1 MKEGNILI
9 EEQIPEEDCGP
20 SAEKSN
26 DTGKEEKR
34 ITNLFRLISIGNA
47 TGQSFLFNF
56 FSAFA
61 VLVGVTTGALG
72 FITSIRNLMGSLF
85 QGTIGRLSDKYG
97 RKFFLLLG
105 FFLSFSIMIILI
117 FLNNP
122 MMLIIISIIQATALS
137 IIIPVWNA
145 TLGDVTK
152 TEKRASFMGR
162 LSAMGTAVSVSL
174 MLALAGVFF
183 IIEEYGGF
191 NVHLQFRNLVI
202 FIPEIEPRLQYGIA
216 FGVAAFN
223 FILCFIG
230 ALLLRETKKAGAQ
243 KKQPKM
249 LLALKDKRFT
259 KFFIINSLFGL
270 IMSLMWPIF
279 PIAQVSVLGMNFPQI
294 AIVNAVFSV
303 FSSMGQFFGGKL
315 GDRFGRKPFII
326 YGRAAMFV
334 IPLVMIGAV
343 YMGSWQLLLIS
354 NLIGGSAMGAITVS
368 MNAYVLDISP
378 EDQMGAYS
386 GLQQVGWGVLTFI
399 GSLCSGF
406 IATAIVNN
414 AQASGLTEA
423 EATRYMVIV
432 MFSVIAVLR
441 FVASFGYFFID
452 ESLPK
457 EAREALKLKKLEESV
472 AQPIQYPCVDSQ
484 TQSK

>member
-1 MKEGNILI
+1 MKEGVTNTEEILD
-9 EEQIPEEDCGP
+9 EECDP
-20 SAEKSN
+20 SIEKSGEN
-26 DTGKEEKR
+26 GEDVKKR
-34 ITNLFRLISIGNA
+34 NNLFRLISIGNA

-61 VLVGVTTGALG
+61 VLVGVSSSILG
-72 FITSIRNLMGSLF
+72 FMTSIRNLMGSLF

-97 RKFFLLLG
+97 RKYFLLLG
-105 FFLSFSIMIILI
+105 FFLSFSIMIVLI

-122 MMLIIISIIQATALS
+122 LMLIIISIIQATALS
-137 IIIPVWNA
+137 IIVPVWNA

-174 MLALAGVFF
+174 MLALAGVFY

-191 NVHLQFRNLVI
+191 NVHLKFRDLVI

-223 FILCFIG
+223 FVLCFVG
-230 ALLLRETKKAGAQ
+230 ALLLRETKKNDGNH

-259 KFFIINSLFGL
+259 KFFIVNSVFGL

-294 AIVNAVFSV
+294 AIVNAMFSV
-303 FSSMGQFFGGKL
+303 FSSLGQFLGGKL

-326 YGRAAMFV
+326 YGRAAMFT
-334 IPLVMIGAV
+334 IPLVMIGAI
-343 YMGSWQLLLIS
+343 YLGDWKMLLIS

-368 MNAYVLDISP
+368 MNAYVLDIAP

-386 GLQQVGWGVLTFI
+386 GLQQVGWGILTFI

-406 IATAIVNN
+406 IATAITNN
-414 AQASGLTEA
+414 APFALEA
-423 EATRYMVIV
+423 DRIRYMVII

-441 FVASFGYFFID
+441 FIASIGYFFID

-457 EAREALKLKKLEESV
+457 EAREALKLRKIEEEATDHPV
-472 AQPIQYPCVDSQ
+472 IYTCEDSQ

>member
-1 MKEGNILI
+1 MKEGETI
-9 EEQIPEEDCGP
+9 EEEIPDEECDP
-20 SAEKSN
+20 SIEKSGEN
-26 DTGKEEKR
+26 EKEVKR
-34 ITNLFRLISIGNA
+34 RYNLFRLISIGNA

-61 VLVGVTTGALG
+61 VLVGVSSSILG

-97 RKFFLLLG
+97 RKYFLLLG
-105 FFLSFSIMIILI
+105 FFLSFSIMIVLI

-122 MMLIIISIIQATALS
+122 TMLIIISLVQATALS
-137 IIIPVWNA
+137 IIVPVWNA

-174 MLALAGVFF
+174 MLVLAGVFY

-191 NVHLQFRNLVI
+191 NVHLNFRDLVI
-202 FIPEIEPRLQYGIA
+202 FIPEIDPKLQYGIA

-223 FILCFIG
+223 FLLCFVG
-230 ALLLRETKKAGAQ
+230 ALLLRETKKNGNQ

-259 KFFIINSLFGL
+259 KFFIVNSIFGL

-279 PIAQVSVLGMNFPQI
+279 PIAQVSVLKMNFPQI
-294 AIVNAVFSV
+294 AIVNAVFSIF
-303 FSSMGQFFGGKL
+303 FSLGSFFGGKL
-315 GDRFGRKPFII
+315 SDRFGRKPFII
-326 YGRAAMFV
+326 YGRAVMFL

-343 YMGSWQLLLIS
+343 FMGSWQMLLIS
-354 NLIGGSAMGAITVS
+354 NLVGGSAMGFITVS
-368 MNAYVLDISP
+368 MNAYILDIAP

-386 GLQQVGWGVLTFI
+386 GLQQVGWGILTFI
-399 GSLCSGF
+399 GSLSSGF
-406 IATAIVNN
+406 IATAITNN
-414 AQASGLTEA
+414 APYVLDEDKI
-423 EATRYMVIV
+423 RYMVIV
-432 MFSVIAVLR
+432 MFSAIAILR
-441 FVASFGYFFID
+441 FIASIGYFFID
-452 ESLPK
+452 ESFPK
-457 EAREALKLKKLEESV
+457 EAREALKLKKAEESEPIH
-472 AQPIQYPCVDSQ
+472 PIQYTSEDSQ

>member
-1 MKEGNILI
+1 
-9 EEQIPEEDCGP
+9 
-20 SAEKSN
+20 
-26 DTGKEEKR
+26 
-34 ITNLFRLISIGNA
+34 
-47 TGQSFLFNF
+47 
-56 FSAFA
+56 
-61 VLVGVTTGALG
+61 
-72 FITSIRNLMGSLF
+72 
-85 QGTIGRLSDKYG
+85 
-97 RKFFLLLG
+97 
-105 FFLSFSIMIILI
+105 
-117 FLNNP
+117 

-230 ALLLRETKKAGAQ
+230 ALLLRETKKAEVQ

-294 AIVNAVFSV
+294 AKLTLCFQFSPVWVNFLEVNWAI
-303 FSSMGQFFGGKL
+303 
-315 GDRFGRKPFII
+315 D
-326 YGRAAMFV
+326 
-334 IPLVMIGAV
+334 LVA
-343 YMGSWQLLLIS
+343 
-354 NLIGGSAMGAITVS
+354 NL
-368 MNAYVLDISP
+368 
-378 EDQMGAYS
+378 
-386 GLQQVGWGVLTFI
+386 
-399 GSLCSGF
+399 SL
-406 IATAIVNN
+406 
-414 AQASGLTEA
+414 
-423 EATRYMVIV
+423 YMV
-432 MFSVIAVLR
+432 
-441 FVASFGYFFID
+441 
-452 ESLPK
+452 
-457 EAREALKLKKLEESV
+457 ALQCLL
-472 AQPIQYPCVDSQ
+472 YL
-484 TQSK
+484 

>member
-1 MKEGNILI
+1 MKEGEII
-9 EEQIPEEDCGP
+9 EEEEIPDEECKP
-20 SAEKSN
+20 SAKKS
-26 DTGKEEKR
+26 DETTKEEKR
-34 ITNLFRLISIGNA
+34 RLNLFRLISIGNA

-61 VLVGVTTGALG
+61 VLVGVTTSALG

-85 QGTIGRLSDKYG
+85 QGAIGRLSDKYG
-97 RKFFLLLG
+97 RKYFLLLG
-105 FFLSFSIMIILI
+105 FFLSFSIMIVLI

-122 MMLIIISIIQATALS
+122 MMLIIISIVQATALS

-174 MLALAGVFF
+174 MLALAGVFY

-191 NVHLQFRNLVI
+191 NVHLKFRDLVI

-216 FGVAAFN
+216 FGVAAIN
-223 FILCFIG
+223 FLLCFIG
-230 ALLLRETKKAGAQ
+230 ALLLRETKKSGVQ

-259 KFFIINSLFGL
+259 KFFIVNSVFGL

-279 PIAQVSVLGMNFPQI
+279 PIAQVSVLKMNFPQI
-294 AIVNAVFSV
+294 AIVNAMFSV
-303 FSSMGQFFGGKL
+303 FFSLGLFFGGKL
-315 GDRFGRKPFII
+315 SDRFGRKPFII
-326 YGRAAMFV
+326 YGRAAMFA

-343 YMGSWQLLLIS
+343 FMGNWQMLLLS
-354 NLIGGSAMGAITVS
+354 NIIGGSAMGSITVS
-368 MNAYVLDISP
+368 MNAYVLDIAP
-378 EDQMGAYS
+378 EEQMGAYS
-386 GLQQVGWGVLTFI
+386 GLQQVGWGILTFI
-399 GSLCSGF
+399 GSLSSGF
-406 IATAIVNN
+406 IATAITNN
-414 AQASGLTEA
+414 APYARDEDKI
-423 EATRYMVIV
+423 RYMVIV
-432 MFSVIAVLR
+432 MFSAIAILR
-441 FVASFGYFFID
+441 FIASIGYFFID
-452 ESLPK
+452 ESFPK
-457 EAREALKLKKLEESV
+457 EAREALKLKKLEGDV
-472 AQPIQYPCVDSQ
+472 PDHPIQYTCEDSQ

>member
-1 MKEGNILI
+1 MKE
-9 EEQIPEEDCGP
+9 EEIIVEEIPDEECDP
-20 SAEKSN
+20 SAEKS
-26 DTGKEEKR
+26 DETTKEEKKR
-34 ITNLFRLISIGNA
+34 RNLFRLISIGNA

-61 VLVGVTTGALG
+61 VLVGVSSSIMG

-85 QGTIGRLSDKYG
+85 QGSIGRLSDRFG
-97 RKFFLLLG
+97 RKYFLLLG
-105 FFLSFSIMIILI
+105 FFLSFSIMIVLI

-122 MMLIIISIIQATALS
+122 VMLIIISIIQATALS

-152 TEKRASFMGR
+152 IDERASFIGR

-174 MLALAGVFF
+174 MLVLAGVFYV
-183 IIEEYGGF
+183 IEEYGGF
-191 NVHLQFRNLVI
+191 IVNLEFRNISLY
-202 FIPEIEPRLQYGIA
+202 IPEVEPRLQYGIA

-223 FILCFIG
+223 FVLCFIG
-230 ALLLRETKKAGAQ
+230 ALLLKETKKTEIK

-249 LLALKDKRFT
+249 LLALKDKRFA

-270 IMSLMWPIF
+270 IMATMWPIF
-279 PIAQVSVLGMNFPQI
+279 PIAQVTVLEMNFPQI
-294 AIVNAVFSV
+294 AIINAMFSV
-303 FSSMGQFFGGKL
+303 FFSLGLFFGGKL

-343 YMGSWQLLLIS
+343 LLGNWKMLFLS
-354 NLIGGSAMGAITVS
+354 NIIGGSAMGVITVS
-368 MNAYVLDISP
+368 QNAYVLDIAP

-399 GSLCSGF
+399 GSLSSGF
-406 IATAIVNN
+406 IANAIENN
-414 AQASGLTEA
+414 APAGEDP
-423 EATRYMVIV
+423 TRYMVII
-432 MFSVIAVLR
+432 MFSAIAILR
-441 FVASFGYFFID
+441 FIASIGYFFID

-457 EAREALKLKKLEESV
+457 EAREALKLKKLEESLP
-472 AQPIQYPCVDSQ
+472 AYPIQYTYEDSQ